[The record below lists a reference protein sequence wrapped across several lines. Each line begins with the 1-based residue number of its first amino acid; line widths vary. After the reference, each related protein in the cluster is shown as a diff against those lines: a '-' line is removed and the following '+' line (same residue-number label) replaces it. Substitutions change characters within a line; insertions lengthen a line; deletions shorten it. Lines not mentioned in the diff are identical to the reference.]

1 MAEARRAA
9 INEGGCKSVK
19 TADLQNFQIKRLTF
33 NYLMPQVPQYQK
45 DCLNDK
51 LEKASDQIRQS
62 EVVASFYPI

>member
-45 DCLNDK
+45 GLLK
-51 LEKASDQIRQS
+51 
-62 EVVASFYPI
+62 